1 MVVNSTLVIDLNM
14 RVFGA
19 SKSASS
25 QTVRCMVRN
34 VAEVLK
40 RQFPSALMQLAA
52 ARISSVVAASTGI
65 DASAVSTA
73 ADDPAIGVTSA
84 SVNHTAE
91 TTKSMLAKRFTI
103 LRCGECSRRV
113 IRRR

>member
-1 MVVNSTLVIDLNM
+1 MSMVEALMLAEGSTA
-14 RVFGA
+14 GWG
-19 SKSASS
+19 
-25 QTVRCMVRN
+25 
-34 VAEVLK
+34 LK
-40 RQFPSALMQLAA
+40 RQFPSALTQLAA
-52 ARISSVVAASTGI
+52 VRISRVVAASTGI

-103 LRCGECSRRV
+103 LPPVRRMV
-113 IRRR
+113 ARGLFVVGDFD